1 MIQWR
6 TWLQPNLVLK
16 GNVLNLTLE
25 DLQQRGL
32 RGIILDV
39 DDTLV
44 SAYSRQLSA
53 ELHSW
58 IEALRPQVK
67 IWLVSN
73 NLNQPRIA
81 QIGNDL
87 QLPYLWGAGKPSRRK
102 LRQAAQA
109 MEMPVN
115 QIAMVGDR
123 LFTDVLAGN
132 RLGMYTVLVEPM
144 INPGDPPRRH
154 LLRTLEVRFFRLI
167 GAFVS

>member
-1 MIQWR
+1 MTHYR
-6 TWLQPNLVLK
+6 TLLQPNLVLK

-25 DLQQRGL
+25 VLQQRGL

-44 SAYSRQLSA
+44 SAYSRQISS
-53 ELHSW
+53 ELQDW
-58 IEALRPQVK
+58 IEALRPQIK

-73 NLNQPRIA
+73 NLNRPRIS
-81 QIGNDL
+81 QIGRDL

-109 MEMPVN
+109 MDMPVS